1 MVSVTFLHIQDFA
14 NLYYLLIISDEEQSI
29 SFLTD
34 MKPKKSSKKIVP
46 SLTKKPK
53 HVKTNISHKKLLKES
68 NNIEPNKGEP
78 KTQTKTKNAYK
89 ICSPKKHCENYN
101 WLKGFRL
108 LQECSNKK
116 MHLLEVEMNKLGMD
130 WAVSTMRR
138 TQEAQLSL
146 SSSSTM
152 SENASRTKTAN
163 NSDNPDKPIRLKEF
177 LTREVMFRT
186 LQSNSSDHNN
196 SLSSQFFK
204 SLMNISQLKSSHS
217 KINDNS
223 KEMDVESEVF
233 KRTSTPLQERSDTPS
248 ISRSSSYGNSQAA
261 TTQLLK
267 FSAESD
273 PAFVNCND
281 FSISY
286 KNSKQ
291 NNEVFLKAL
300 NVKNVDQYGTS
311 NSE

>member
-1 MVSVTFLHIQDFA
+1 M
-14 NLYYLLIISDEEQSI
+14 IISDEEH

-34 MKPKKSSKKIVP
+34 MKPKNSTKKIVS

-53 HVKTNISHKKLLKES
+53 YVETNISHKKLLKES
-68 NNIEPNKGEP
+68 NNIEPNKRKQKIQS
-78 KTQTKTKNAYK
+78 KT
-89 ICSPKKHCENYN
+89 KKHCENYN
-101 WLKGFRL
+101 WLQGFRL
-108 LQECSNKK
+108 LQECSNQK
-116 MHLLEVEMNKLGMD
+116 MHQLEVEMNKLGMD
-130 WAVSTMRR
+130 WAVSTVRR

-152 SENASRTKTAN
+152 SENASRTKIAN
-163 NSDNPDKPIRLKEF
+163 NSDNLDKPIRLKEF

-186 LQSNSSDHNN
+186 QQSNSSENEH

-204 SLMNISQLKSSHS
+204 SLMNISGLKSTHS
-217 KINDNS
+217 KINDNT
-223 KEMDVESEVF
+223 KEIDVESEIF
-233 KRTSTPLQERSDTPS
+233 KRTSTPLQERFSTP
-248 ISRSSSYGNSQAA
+248 SRSSSYGNSPAS

-267 FSAESD
+267 FSGESD

-286 KNSKQ
+286 KNSEE

-300 NVKNVDQYGTS
+300 DVKHVDQYGTS

>member
-1 MVSVTFLHIQDFA
+1 M
-14 NLYYLLIISDEEQSI
+14 IISDEDHSI
-29 SFLTD
+29 SFLK
-34 MKPKKSSKKIVP
+34 KPKKISKKIMP

-53 HVKTNISHKKLLKES
+53 HVKTNISFKKLLKES
-68 NNIEPNKGEP
+68 NNIELNKGES

-89 ICSPKKHCENYN
+89 IFSQKKHCENYN
-101 WLKGFRL
+101 WLEEFRL
-108 LQECSNKK
+108 LQECSDKK

-146 SSSSTM
+146 SSSPIM

-186 LQSNSSDHNN
+186 QQSNSSDNEN

-204 SLMNISQLKSSHS
+204 SLMNISGLKSSHS

-223 KEMDVESEVF
+223 KEIHVDSEML
-233 KRTSTPLQERSDTPS
+233 KRTSTPLQERSDT
-248 ISRSSSYGNSQAA
+248 RSSSYENSPAA
-261 TTQLLK
+261 TTQILK
-267 FSAESD
+267 FSGESD
-273 PAFVNCND
+273 PVFVNCND

-286 KNSKQ
+286 KNSEK

-300 NVKNVDQYGTS
+300 DVKNVDQYGTS